1 MRSIETG
8 RRCDQGYP
16 GARWHKMVGE
26 LNPRGFG
33 GNAEQPL
40 LNWESA
46 NDCNPTLIWHQVTR
60 FCIRLA
66 SKSDSTFRGLALSL
80 NRKTPLINVR
90 QSVFSETGAVWART
104 QPHVVMLAELQYR
117 AARSAAS
124 RNATLHR
131 LSPLVFA
138 TASFLAGFAERRG
151 ESKAIFETRRS
162 MLWLTLSVGSQ
173 RVPAGRTES
182 SSISR
187 RR

>member
-1 MRSIETG
+1 MAQDG
-8 RRCDQGYP
+8 RRAQP
-16 GARWHKMVGE
+16 SRLRRQRGAAAAQLGE
-26 LNPRGFG
+26 RQRLQSH
-33 GNAEQPL
+33 A
-40 LNWESA
+40 
-46 NDCNPTLIWHQVTR
+46 H
-60 FCIRLA
+60 LA
-66 SKSDSTFRGLALSL
+66 SGNKILYTIGLEIRCNVSWFWLCL
-80 NRKTPLINVR
+80 NRKTALIIVR

>member
-1 MRSIETG
+1 M
-8 RRCDQGYP
+8 
-16 GARWHKMVGE
+16 
-26 LNPRGFG
+26 
-33 GNAEQPL
+33 
-40 LNWESA
+40 
-46 NDCNPTLIWHQVTR
+46 
-60 FCIRLA
+60 
-66 SKSDSTFRGLALSL
+66 
-80 NRKTPLINVR
+80 
-90 QSVFSETGAVWART
+90 
-104 QPHVVMLAELQYR
+104 QPHVVMLAELQFR

-151 ESKAIFETRRS
+151 ESKAHFPKLDKHTLTDRAFNRS
-162 MLWLTLSVGSQ
+162 EVVASVLRLTLSVGSQ